1 MKFNFNLKS
10 KDVSAEAD
18 VEGIVEK
25 SLEYKS
31 KRPEKKTRY
40 QIKQEEMRKN
50 KELEH
55 KQKMQLLFVLLGFI
69 AVLIVIGILAS
80 IFGV

>member
-40 QIKQEEMRKN
+40 QIKQEEIRKN

-55 KQKMQLLFVLLGFI
+55 KQKMQLLFVLLGFV